1 MPCHQTTL
9 HWSKILK
16 VYWTVV
22 IETINERVGVT
33 GDEVAP
39 GHRHQDEEEVEDE
52 AGEPDV
58 SLVRLPLPV
67 QAPQTQDSHQQ
78 TSHHQ
83 SITY

>member
-1 MPCHQTTL
+1 M
-9 HWSKILK
+9 
-16 VYWTVV
+16 
-22 IETINERVGVT
+22 T

-58 SLVRLPLPV
+58 SLVRLPV
-67 QAPQTQDSHQQ
+67 QVPQTQDSHQQ